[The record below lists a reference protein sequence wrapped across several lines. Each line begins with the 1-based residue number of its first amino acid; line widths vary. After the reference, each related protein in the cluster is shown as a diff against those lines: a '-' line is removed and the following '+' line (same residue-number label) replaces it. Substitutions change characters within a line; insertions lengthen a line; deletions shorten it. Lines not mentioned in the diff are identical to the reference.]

1 MPLENKFSVL
11 IQLNVKKLELLSKV
25 KEQKEDHD
33 ETVIECYL
41 KIKDLNIEA
50 YGATDKRTLKSL
62 RNLAIAQSK
71 KKRYEDALDTIIQIE
86 SAEKEVF
93 GEKSKQIAK
102 TLALK
107 ATLLYKIGDRP
118 QAKEILRRAAMLY
131 EELGDKIGAK
141 KVKAKLESIE

>member
-1 MPLENKFSVL
+1 M
-11 IQLNVKKLELLSKV
+11 IQLNVKKLEFLSKI

-33 ETVIECYL
+33 ELVLDCYI
-41 KIKDLNIEA
+41 KIKDLNLEA
-50 YGATDKRTLKSL
+50 YGPTDKRTLKSL

-71 KKRYEDALDTIIQIE
+71 KKRYEDALDTIIEIE

-102 TLALK
+102 TMALK
-107 ATLLYKIGDRP
+107 ATLLYKIRDFP